1 MSATRS
7 IVAVLV
13 LSLAGLSQATERV
26 EERAALAV
34 NPIRKVVVMLQNM
47 QKKIAAEGK
56 KKEAAYD
63 KYMCYC
69 ENADSTLGKS
79 IADAEAKIPQVA
91 SAIEEAAA
99 SKKQLEAELK
109 EAQVNRV
116 NAKDAI
122 AEAEALRSKEA
133 KAFAK
138 TKADADSNIGALS
151 KAIPA
156 IEKGMSGAF
165 LQTAAASV
173 LRRLSVSADM
183 VPADRDLLAS
193 FLSEG
198 SSYAPKSGE
207 IVGILKTMKDEM
219 EKDLADATA
228 EESSA
233 KASSE
238 SLVESKKKEI
248 EALTKEIESKTGRV
262 GALGVKVA
270 QMENDLEDT
279 KEGLADDKKFY
290 ADLDK
295 NCELKK
301 KEWAAY
307 KEMEA
312 QEMVALADTIKVLN
326 DDDALELFKK
336 TLPGASSF
344 VQVEV
349 SSVAAR
355 HRAMNVLKLSRS
367 HKGDHRLDL
376 IEMAMRGGKMGFEKI
391 IKMIDNLVVELKA
404 EQGMDKDKKAYC
416 LAELDKAEDKHKEL
430 ELDISDLEKAIE
442 DAKESIATLTS
453 EVEALEDGIKAL
465 DKSVKEATETR
476 KEEHDDYVATLAANT
491 AAKDL
496 LGFAKN
502 RLNKFY
508 NPKLYKPPPKREL
521 SEEEQITVNMGGTL
535 APTAAP
541 GGIAGTG
548 IGLAQVAPPP
558 PPEANLA
565 YKKSGEESG
574 GVIAMID
581 LLIADIDKENQV
593 MEVDEKDAQK
603 DYETFMSDASQ
614 KRADDS
620 KAITDKEAA
629 KAATEEELQANKD
642 SKGSKLTEA
651 METAK
656 YIGGL
661 HEECDWLLKNFDAR
675 KAARTGEIDALG
687 KAKAVLSGADYSLVQ
702 TGSLRGVKRA

>member
-1 MSATRS
+1 MSAIRS

-13 LSLAGLSQATERV
+13 LSLAGLSQAAERV
-26 EERAALAV
+26 EDRAALAV

-233 KASSE
+233 KASFE

-270 QMENDLEDT
+270 EMENDLEDT
-279 KEGLADDKKFY
+279 KEGLADDSKFY

-349 SSVAAR
+349 VP
-355 HRAMNVLKLSRS
+355 LQ
-367 HKGDHRLDL
+367 
-376 IEMAMRGGKMGFEKI
+376 RG
-391 IKMIDNLVVELKA
+391 
-404 EQGMDKDKKAYC
+404 
-416 LAELDKAEDKHKEL
+416 
-430 ELDISDLEKAIE
+430 
-442 DAKESIATLTS
+442 
-453 EVEALEDGIKAL
+453 
-465 DKSVKEATETR
+465 
-476 KEEHDDYVATLAANT
+476 T
-491 AAKDL
+491 A
-496 LGFAKN
+496 
-502 RLNKFY
+502 
-508 NPKLYKPPPKREL
+508 P
-521 SEEEQITVNMGGTL
+521 
-535 APTAAP
+535 
-541 GGIAGTG
+541 
-548 IGLAQVAPPP
+548 
-558 PPEANLA
+558 
-565 YKKSGEESG
+565 
-574 GVIAMID
+574 
-581 LLIADIDKENQV
+581 
-593 MEVDEKDAQK
+593 
-603 DYETFMSDASQ
+603 
-614 KRADDS
+614 
-620 KAITDKEAA
+620 
-629 KAATEEELQANKD
+629 
-642 SKGSKLTEA
+642 
-651 METAK
+651 
-656 YIGGL
+656 
-661 HEECDWLLKNFDAR
+661 
-675 KAARTGEIDALG
+675 
-687 KAKAVLSGADYSLVQ
+687 
-702 TGSLRGVKRA
+702 